1 VVGFLVSGLHKAKS
15 TVKGHVK
22 GEDQR
27 AKIKGEDQGRR
38 SKAKSKA
45 KIKGRR
51 SRAKI
56 KGLKS
61 KPDAWGLGR
70 GKFLATL
77 LRKVARKFAQRP
89 RRLLPGTEIL
99 LVRGAAARLAGLTRS
114 WAFWLAF
121 QG

>member
-22 GEDQR
+22 GEDQGRRSKGEDQR
-27 AKIKGEDQGRR
+27 AKIKGEDQ
-38 SKAKSKA
+38 
-45 KIKGRR
+45 GRR